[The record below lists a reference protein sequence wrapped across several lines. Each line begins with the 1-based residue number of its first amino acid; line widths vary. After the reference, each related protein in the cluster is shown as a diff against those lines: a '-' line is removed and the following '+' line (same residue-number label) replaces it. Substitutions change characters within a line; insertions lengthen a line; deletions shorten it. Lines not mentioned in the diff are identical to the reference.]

1 MTFPNL
7 VRLNRQ
13 RWVALTL
20 GVVLL
25 TSSCGAGAAETA
37 PRTGGSPAATEPA
50 ESDGGSGRVRTEL
63 DEAEDLFRSTV
74 GESYTFTF
82 EFVSSV
88 TAEAGPISIDVVGG
102 RVGAATYPDAMTRQ
116 VLPEIPMLTVADFFD
131 RARSVLAGGG
141 EVEVALDPSYGYP
154 LTMTLDAIPD
164 AIDDE
169 MSVRITSLDPTG
181 ESPEGD
187 GY

>member
-25 TSSCGAGAAETA
+25 T
-37 PRTGGSPAATEPA
+37 
-50 ESDGGSGRVRTEL
+50 
-63 DEAEDLFRSTV
+63 
-74 GESYTFTF
+74 
-82 EFVSSV
+82 
-88 TAEAGPISIDVVGG
+88 
-102 RVGAATYPDAMTRQ
+102 
-116 VLPEIPMLTVADFFD
+116 
-131 RARSVLAGGG
+131 
-141 EVEVALDPSYGYP
+141 SYGYP